1 MPHAL
6 PLDFTPSEVLA
17 ARQFALSLA
26 VAQVPPTSPD
36 AATASLR
43 LADEL
48 VAWLLTGGAAEA
60 VAAPAK
66 VKRHSPNARAT
77 YEAAFDAR
85 EAPKLAAAR
94 LGTKPAIVRAAYTRI
109 RRARGI
115 PQLTNNNAAFG
126 RNGIAADT
134 AA

>member
-6 PLDFTPSEVLA
+6 PLDLTPPEVLA

-36 AATASLR
+36 AAAETVR
-43 LADEL
+43 LADVL
-48 VAWLLTGGAAEA
+48 VAWLLAGGAAEV

-66 VKRHSPNARAT
+66 GKRAPYLKWAT
-77 YEAAFDAR
+77 YEAAFDAG
-85 EAPKLAAAR
+85 EAPMAAAAR

-115 PQLTNNNAAFG
+115 P
-126 RNGIAADT
+126 RS
-134 AA
+134 